1 VVDIHKMATTE
12 KQPFFRCEKQWI
24 NGMFAFVSG
33 AVLIIAMMFSI
44 VMICFNAYGIVS
56 AESDT
61 LKDLGKAALMDWVY
75 ILISSVVTFGIGI
88 GLSMSNCIS
97 NKAN

>member
-1 VVDIHKMATTE
+1 MATIE
-12 KQPFFRCEKQWI
+12 KTSFFRCEKPWI
-24 NGMFAFVSG
+24 NGMFAFFSG
-33 AVLIIAMMFSI
+33 IVLILVMMFSI
-44 VMICFNAYGIVS
+44 IMICLNAYGIVK

-61 LKDLGKAALMDWVY
+61 LKDIGKAALMDWVY

-88 GLSMSNCIS
+88 GLGMSNCIS

>member
-1 VVDIHKMATTE
+1 MATIE
-12 KQPFFRCEKQWI
+12 KKPFFRCEKQWI
-24 NGMFAFVSG
+24 NGGFAFCVG

-44 VMICFNAYGIVS
+44 IMICLNAYGIVR

-61 LKDLGKAALMDWVY
+61 VKDLGKAALMDWVY
-75 ILISSVVTFGIGI
+75 ILISSIVTFGIGI
-88 GLSMSNCIS
+88 GLAMSNCIS